1 MPGDRGLQAG
11 IGGTAPGQRPIG
23 TDALG
28 TRRSMGD
35 DLHVDPGLVHL
46 RYPPLA
52 EIRHAR
58 KQRRAGPRCVQG
70 GVEIIIPERI
80 EVMLLKGNDHSSRSP
95 PMPAGPLTQA
105 IDSTPVRPA
114 PTRPPAPRRGWH

>member
-70 GVEIIIPERI
+70 GVAIIIPERI
-80 EVMLLKGNDHSSRSP
+80 DVMLLKGDRKRVVWGKSGSVGVDRS
-95 PMPAGPLTQA
+95 G
-105 IDSTPVRPA
+105 
-114 PTRPPAPRRGWH
+114 RRIIKKKTKKRKKK